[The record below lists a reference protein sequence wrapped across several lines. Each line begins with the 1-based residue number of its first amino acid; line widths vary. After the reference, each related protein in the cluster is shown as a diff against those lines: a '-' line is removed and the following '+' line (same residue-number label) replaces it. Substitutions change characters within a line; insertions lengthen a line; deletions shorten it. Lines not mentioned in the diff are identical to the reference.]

1 MSSIQKNKKRV
12 LIKDS
17 IAVGSLEWFYREEK
31 PEGETDRLPVVL
43 LHGIPSQS
51 YSWRFVMPLLSDRGY
66 RAIAPDWIGH
76 GFSDKPEKWNFAYT
90 PDAYIEVLGKLFDAW
105 KLDKIH
111 LVVQGFLGSV
121 GLQYALRN
129 RDRIA
134 SLLILNTPLSTQAKL
149 PWKMRTWGIPYVGD
163 MLTQDPLLIDRTL
176 EGGSGF
182 VIQDDDLDI
191 YRRPFLQA
199 SDVGRALTATVQNL
213 RLAKAMEE
221 IESGLAEWDK
231 PTQIIWGEGD
241 PWLTID
247 AVESLANT
255 NSNIK
260 LEKLAEAK
268 HYPQEH
274 WGKEVGA
281 IVTRFLP

>member
-1 MSSIQKNKKRV
+1 M

-31 PEGETDRLPVVL
+31 PEGESDRSPLVF

-51 YSWRFVMPLLSDRGY
+51 YSWRVLMSILCDRGY

-76 GFSDKPEKWNFAYT
+76 GFSDKPEKHEFAYT
-90 PDAYIEVLGKLFDAW
+90 SDAYIDVLGKLLDAW
-105 KLDKIH
+105 GLEKIH
-111 LVVQGFLGSV
+111 LGVQGYLGSV

-129 RDRIA
+129 RDRIE
-134 SLLILNTPLSTQAKL
+134 SLLIFNTPLEPTAKL
-149 PWKMRTWGIPYVGD
+149 PWKMRQWGIPFLGD

-182 VIQDDDLDI
+182 VVRDDDLDI
-191 YRRPFLQA
+191 YRRPFLKESA
-199 SDVGRALTATVQNL
+199 TGRALGATVKNL
-213 RLAKAMEE
+213 GLPQATEEIKEGLAK
-221 IESGLAEWDK
+221 WDK
-231 PTQIIWGEGD
+231 PAQIIWGELD
-241 PWLTID
+241 PWLKLD
-247 AVESLANT
+247 AVESLVKT

-260 LEKLAEAK
+260 LEKLPEAK

-274 WGKEVGA
+274 WGQEIGA